1 MKPVNFGGRLIG
13 DGEPAFVIAE
23 AGVNHNGDLELGRA
37 LIREAAA
44 AGADAIKFQSYKAGK
59 ISTRTAPRYW
69 VEADDPNGSQYDTFK
84 KLDSFG
90 PEEHEELFRY
100 SKERGIL
107 CFSAPFDDEAV
118 DMLDALGAPGFKIAS
133 ADLTDYPLLERA
145 ASKGKPVILSTGLAT
160 IAEIGEAVSVV
171 RGTGNDQLVLLHCTL
186 QYPCAPENANL
197 RMMLHMKAAFPD
209 IPVGISDHT
218 LGIAVPQAA
227 VALGAVAVEKHYTV
241 DKTLPGSPDHYLSV
255 DPRDSEG
262 DGLVDTHHRK
272 SDGALSQGTGRGGV
286 AGVQIRAAKHRFED
300 RHSARDR
307 NHPGDAH
314 LQAPRHG
321 HLSETRRPGRRAHRE
336 SGHPRRH
343 RPRVGNGLMRVIFVV
358 PARGGDR
365 EVPYLN
371 IKRLG
376 GLPLIA
382 HTLVEAGKSRYPHTL
397 VVSTDDD
404 QVAQVAR
411 EYGAER
417 GPAPGGAGL
426 RLRRAQSHRPARRHL
441 GRGTGENPVRRRRD
455 SAGHLALSSRPANRR
470 RHRPAQ

>member
-1 MKPVNFGGRLIG
+1 MNPIDFGNRRIG

-59 ISTRTAPRYW
+59 ISTKTAPRYW
-69 VEADDPNGSQYDTFK
+69 VEADDPDGSQYDTFK

-100 SKERGIL
+100 AKDQGIL

-118 DMLDALGAPGFKIAS
+118 DMLDELGAPGFKIAS
-133 ADLTDYPLLERA
+133 ADLTDHPLLKHA
-145 ASKGKPVILSTGLAT
+145 ASKGKPVVLSTGLAT

-171 RGTGNDQLVLLHCTL
+171 RGTGNEKLVLLHCTL

-255 DPRDSEG
+255 DPRDLKEMVSSIRTIEKAMG
-262 DGLVDTHHRK
+262 RYLKGPIE
-272 SDGALSQGTGRGGV
+272 AESQAYKFARRSIVSKTAIPRGTSITREMLTFKRPGTG
-286 AGVQIRAAKHRFED
+286 IYPKH
-300 RHSARDR
+300 
-307 NHPGDAH
+307 
-314 LQAPRHG
+314 
-321 HLSETRRPGRRAHRE
+321 
-336 SGHPRRH
+336 
-343 RPRVGNGLMRVIFVV
+343 V
-358 PARGGDR
+358 
-365 EVPYLN
+365 
-371 IKRLG
+371 
-376 GLPLIA
+376 
-382 HTLVEAGKSRYPHTL
+382 
-397 VVSTDDD
+397 D
-404 QVAQVAR
+404 QVVGRTAR
-411 EYGAER
+411 VDVPEDTVLEWGMI
-417 GPAPGGAGL
+417 
-426 RLRRAQSHRPARRHL
+426 
-441 GRGTGENPVRRRRD
+441 
-455 SAGHLALSSRPANRR
+455 
-470 RHRPAQ
+470 

>member
-1 MKPVNFGGRLIG
+1 MKPVDFGGRLIG
-13 DGEPAFVIAE
+13 DGHPAFVIAE

-69 VEADDPNGSQYDTFK
+69 VEPDDPHGSQYDTFK

-100 SKERGIL
+100 AKERGIL

-118 DMLDALGAPGFKIAS
+118 DMLDELGAPGFKIAS
-133 ADLTDYPLLERA
+133 ADLTDHPLLQKA
-145 ASKGKPVILSTGLAT
+145 ASKGKPIILSTGLAT

-171 RGTGNDQLVLLHCTL
+171 REKGNDRLVLLHCTL

-255 DPRDSEG
+255 DPRDLKEMVSSIRVIEKAMG
-262 DGLVDTHHRK
+262 RFLKGPVE
-272 SDGALSQGTGRGGV
+272 AESQAYKFARRSIVSKTAIPRGTSITREMLTFKRPGTGIYPKHVDLIVGRT
-286 AGVQIRAAKHRFED
+286 AKVDIPED
-300 RHSARDR
+300 
-307 NHPGDAH
+307 
-314 LQAPRHG
+314 
-321 HLSETRRPGRRAHRE
+321 T
-336 SGHPRRH
+336 
-343 RPRVGNGLMRVIFVV
+343 VV
-358 PARGGDR
+358 EWGM
-365 EVPYLN
+365 L
-371 IKRLG
+371 
-376 GLPLIA
+376 
-382 HTLVEAGKSRYPHTL
+382 
-397 VVSTDDD
+397 
-404 QVAQVAR
+404 
-411 EYGAER
+411 
-417 GPAPGGAGL
+417 
-426 RLRRAQSHRPARRHL
+426 
-441 GRGTGENPVRRRRD
+441 
-455 SAGHLALSSRPANRR
+455 
-470 RHRPAQ
+470 